1 MRGWSRQ
8 ELAWALYDWG
18 NSAFAT
24 AVMAGFF
31 PVFFKLYWNA
41 EEEAAVSTFRLGVA
55 NAAASLTVALAA
67 PLLGALADRGGGR
80 KRWLGL
86 FTVVGV
92 AATAVLAVLGEGA
105 WLAAAWCYGLGLVG
119 FAAGNVFYDALL
131 VAVTRPARY
140 HRVSALGYGL
150 GYLGGGL
157 LFALAVGLAQW
168 PQVLGPGLDL
178 DREGAIRLAFLLT
191 ALWWGLFS
199 LPLFLRVP
207 EPAGPGAP
215 GGWGRLLAESLAEL
229 RGVLRRLWRS
239 PALRPAAWFLV
250 AYWCYID
257 AVGTV
262 IRMAVDYGL
271 ALGLEQGHL
280 VGALLLTQFV
290 SFPAAL
296 AFGRLGERFGAR
308 RAILGGLAVYLG
320 AVLWGTG
327 METAADFYA
336 LAAVVGL
343 VQGGVQSLSRSLYAA
358 LVPAAEAGAFFGL
371 YNMLGKFAAV
381 LGPALMGL
389 AALWSGSVRWS
400 ILAVAVLFLAGAALL
415 LRVPEPRTA
424 KGAGWRDGAP

>member
-1 MRGWSRQ
+1 MRGWSRR
-8 ELAWALYDWG
+8 EVAWALYDWA

-41 EEEAAVSTFRLGVA
+41 GEEAATSTFRLGVA
-55 NAAASLTVALAA
+55 NAAARLVVALAA

-80 KRWLGL
+80 KGWLGL
-86 FTVVGV
+86 FTALGV
-92 AATAVLAVLGEGA
+92 AATALLAGLGEGA
-105 WLAAAWCYGLGLVG
+105 WLAAAWLYGLAVVG

-131 VAVTRPARY
+131 VAVTEPARY

-157 LFALAVGLAQW
+157 LFALAVALAQW
-168 PQVLGPGLDL
+168 PGALGLE
-178 DREGAIRLAFLLT
+178 REGAVRLAFLLT

-207 EPAGPGAP
+207 EPAGEGAAA
-215 GGWGRLLAESLAEL
+215 GWGRLLGESLAEL

-239 PALRPAAWFLV
+239 PALRPAAWFLA

-308 RAILGGLAVYLG
+308 KAILMGLAVYLG
-320 AVLWGTG
+320 AVLWGTRI
-327 METAADFYA
+327 ETAAGFYV

-358 LVPAAEAGAFFGL
+358 LIPAAEAGAFFGL

-400 ILAVAVLFLAGAALL
+400 ILAVAALFLIGAALL
-415 LRVPEPRTA
+415 LRVPEPRA
-424 KGAGWRDGAP
+424 AGSR